1 MAGWMESWMDGWG
14 ECIDGKVDGCED
26 DPWVSASPSAVKG

>member
-1 MAGWMESWMDGWG
+1 MDRKLDGWVG
-14 ECIDGKVDGCED
+14 GCIGGKVDRCVD

>member
-1 MAGWMESWMDGWG
+1 MDGKLDGWVG
-14 ECIDGKVDGCED
+14 GCIDGKVDGCED

>member
-1 MAGWMESWMDGWG
+1 MDGWIERWMDGWG
-14 ECIDGKVDGCED
+14 CIDGKADRCVD